1 MSAESLVR
9 NLFCPQVMCRCSE
22 KKKSAEEKGKLARE
36 LAEKCLQ
43 ILREKYGVKNAFIFG
58 SLRGDSHFDERSDI
72 DIAVEGLAPERYFEA
87 LTELYALLPAGFEV
101 DLVPLERAQT
111 SLVALAKGGVQM
123 PEEPIEALKVEVGY
137 ELENLRR
144 IVGKVKKAI
153 SRLRQPP
160 KEERLIALG
169 KYVLDFYECVER
181 LFERIEKRLGVPIPT
196 GSSWHTFE
204 GKRPAV
210 IDHDLA
216 LRLHRYLR
224 FRHLFRHTYG
234 YELVWGELRPLV
246 EGLPEVFNALRTQ
259 LESFL
264 AKLKSQGA
272 GAFR

>member
-1 MSAESLVR
+1 
-9 NLFCPQVMCRCSE
+9 MCRCSE

-137 ELENLRR
+137 E
-144 IVGKVKKAI
+144 
-153 SRLRQPP
+153 
-160 KEERLIALG
+160 
-169 KYVLDFYECVER
+169 
-181 LFERIEKRLGVPIPT
+181 
-196 GSSWHTFE
+196 
-204 GKRPAV
+204 
-210 IDHDLA
+210 
-216 LRLHRYLR
+216 
-224 FRHLFRHTYG
+224 
-234 YELVWGELRPLV
+234 GELAKNCRQSEKGNFTVAPTAK
-246 EGLPEVFNALRTQ
+246 GRAPHRTGQ
-259 LESFL
+259 VCP
-264 AKLKSQGA
+264 
-272 GAFR
+272 

>member
-1 MSAESLVR
+1 ML
-9 NLFCPQVMCRCSE
+9 L
-22 KKKSAEEKGKLARE
+22 KKSAEEKGKLARE

-58 SLRGDSHFDERSDI
+58 SLRGDSPFDERSDI

-87 LTELYALLPAGFEV
+87 LTELHALLPAGFEV
-101 DLVPLERAQT
+101 DLVPLERAQP
-111 SLVALAKGGVQM
+111 SLVALAKGEVQM
-123 PEEPIEALKVEVGY
+123 PEEPIEALKVDVGY
-137 ELENLRR
+137 ELENLQR

-153 SRLRQPP
+153 SRLRKPP

-169 KYVLDFYECVER
+169 KYVHDFYECVER
-181 LFERIEKRLGVPIPT
+181 LFERIEKRLEVPIPT
-196 GSSWHTFE
+196 GSSWHTYLLHQMEREIE

-234 YELVWGELRPLV
+234 YELVWEELRPLV

-272 GAFR
+272 GRSGKNRTDAQF

>member
-1 MSAESLVR
+1 MLR
-9 NLFCPQVMCRCSE
+9 
-22 KKKSAEEKGKLARE
+22 KKSVGEKGKLAKE

-43 ILREKYGVKNAFIFG
+43 ILREKYGVKSAFIFG
-58 SLRGDSHFDERSDI
+58 SLRGDSPFDERSDI
-72 DIAVEGLAPERYFEA
+72 DIAVEGLPPERFFEA
-87 LTELYALLPAGFEV
+87 LTELHSFLPEGIEV
-101 DLVPLERAQT
+101 DLVPLERARP
-111 SLVALAKGGVQM
+111 SLVALAKGEVEM
-123 PEEPIEALKVEVGY
+123 PKEPVEALKVEVGY
-137 ELENLRR
+137 ELKELER
-144 IVGKVKKAI
+144 IVGKVKKAV
-153 SRLRQPP
+153 SRLRKPP

-169 KYVLDFYECVER
+169 KYVHDFYECVER
-181 LFERIEKRLGVPIPT
+181 IFERIEKRLEVSIPT
-196 GSSWHTFE
+196 GSSWHTHLLRQMEQEIE

-234 YELVWGELRPLV
+234 YELVWEELRPLV

-272 GAFR
+272 GSFS